1 MTYFIEQTVNA
12 LSLGGTYALLALG
25 LAVVFSIL
33 GMINFAH
40 GALMTL
46 TGYALVFASIEGLPF
61 GLAAPFAVLV
71 AMASAVVLERVAF
84 RPVRRASGATM
95 LLTSFAVAVLLQLA
109 FQLFISTR
117 PQIVPL
123 PALLTTA
130 VDIGDISIGVNRLI
144 SIGVAVVV
152 LLGLNVFLRR
162 TTIGLAMRAAAEDFD
177 VTRLMGIHADRVIA
191 TAFALSGLLAAIAA
205 VLWIAQRSSVDPLM
219 GLIPVLKAFIATTMG
234 GLGSLLGAVLGGLLL
249 GAIEIYLAAYLP
261 DSALPFHGAITLGL
275 VIVVLVLRPQGLVG
289 PSRELA
295 R

>member
-46 TGYALVFASIEGLPF
+46 TGYALVFASLLGLPF
-61 GLAAPFAVLV
+61 GLAALFAVLV
-71 AMASAVVLERVAF
+71 AMGSAVVLELVAF

-95 LLTSFAVAVLLQLA
+95 LLTSFAVAVLLQLG

-123 PALLTTA
+123 PALLTDSI
-130 VDIGDISIGVNRLI
+130 DIGEISIGANRLI
-144 SIGVAVVV
+144 SIVVAVVV
-152 LLGLNVFLRR
+152 LIGLNIFLKRSR
-162 TTIGLAMRAAAEDFD
+162 MGLAMRAAAEDFD
-177 VTRLMGIHADRVIA
+177 VTRLMGIRADRVIA

-205 VLWIAQRSSVDPLM
+205 ILWIAQRSSVDPMM

-234 GLGSLLGAVLGGLLL
+234 GLGSLSGAVLGGMLL

-261 DSALPFHGAITLGL
+261 DAVMPFHGAITLGI
-275 VIVVLVLRPQGLVG
+275 VILVLVLRPQGLIG
-289 PSRELA
+289 PTREMA

>member
-1 MTYFIEQTVNA
+1 MNYFIEQTVNA

-46 TGYALVFASIEGLPF
+46 TGYALVFAALAGLPF
-61 GLAAPFAVLV
+61 AAAAPVAILV
-71 AMASAVVLERVAF
+71 AIVSALVLERVAF
-84 RPVRRASGATM
+84 RPVRGASAATM

-123 PALLTTA
+123 PAMLTATVQLGA
-130 VDIGDISIGVNRLI
+130 ISIGVNRLI
-144 SIGVAVVV
+144 SIGVAILV
-152 LLGLNVFLRR
+152 LIGLNLFLRR

-177 VTRLMGIHADRVIA
+177 VTRLMGIRADRVIA
-191 TAFALSGLLAAIAA
+191 AAFAMSGLLAAIAA
-205 VLWIAQRSSVDPLM
+205 VLWIAQRSSVDPMM
-219 GLIPVLKAFIATTMG
+219 GLIPVLKAFIATTLG
-234 GLGSLLGAVLGGLLL
+234 GLGSLLGAVLGGMLL

-261 DSALPFHGAITLGL
+261 DAALRFHGAITLGL
-275 VIVVLVLRPQGLVG
+275 VILVLLLRPQGLVG
-289 PSRELA
+289 PRRELA

>member
-1 MTYFIEQTVNA
+1 MNYFIEQTVNA

-46 TGYALVFASIEGLPF
+46 TGYALVFASQLGLPF
-61 GLAAPFAVLV
+61 GLAALFAVFV
-71 AMASAVVLERVAF
+71 AMGSAVVLELVAF

-130 VDIGDISIGVNRLI
+130 VDIGDISIG
-144 SIGVAVVV
+144 
-152 LLGLNVFLRR
+152 
-162 TTIGLAMRAAAEDFD
+162 D
-177 VTRLMGIHADRVIA
+177 
-191 TAFALSGLLAAIAA
+191 
-205 VLWIAQRSSVDPLM
+205 
-219 GLIPVLKAFIATTMG
+219 
-234 GLGSLLGAVLGGLLL
+234 
-249 GAIEIYLAAYLP
+249 
-261 DSALPFHGAITLGL
+261 
-275 VIVVLVLRPQGLVG
+275 
-289 PSRELA
+289 
-295 R
+295 